1 MRRVAVLLLVVAA
14 LAGCLQA
21 GQLGGSPVAAG
32 DEPVAYALEGCAL
45 VEAVVPG
52 DLRATRAALP
62 AGYLP
67 VDYGEYWGGPPTGD
81 SAVSVVVLDC
91 DRYDD
96 GTGRRDH
103 GEVLF
108 GAYVTFPVEHRDPDA
123 GSFYVLD
130 AASTTPA
137 HRSAVQAVRWPA
149 TAADR
154 AVASQGAGGAVE
166 ARAAGPGWW
175 AEIGGSFPAGDA
187 TTGTFAFVNHHV
199 PEEGLAVQRLGFE
212 SFPYRTAPVELAVHG
227 VDPVVDLVGEGTVE
241 GIGYHGRQVDLAAT
255 VTFDATAR

>member
-1 MRRVAVLLLVVAA
+1 MRRVAALIVVVAA
-14 LAGCLQA
+14 FAGCLQA
-21 GQLGGSPVAAG
+21 GQLGGSGPAAG
-32 DEPVAYALEGCAL
+32 DGPVAYALEGCAL

-52 DLRATRAALP
+52 DLQATRAALP

-67 VDYGEYWGGPPTGD
+67 VDYGEYWGGPATGD
-81 SAVSVVVLDC
+81 SAISAVVLDC
-91 DRYDD
+91 DRYEGD
-96 GTGRRDH
+96 TTRRDH
-103 GEVLF
+103 AEVLF

-130 AASTTPA
+130 AASTTGA
-137 HRSAVQAVRWPA
+137 HRSAVAAASWPA
-149 TAADR
+149 TVADR
-154 AVASQGAGGAVE
+154 AEASQGAGGAVE

-199 PEEGLAVQRLGFE
+199 ADDGLAVQRLGFD
-212 SFPYRTAPVELAVHG
+212 SFPYRTAPVELSVHG

-241 GIGYHGRQVDLAAT
+241 GVGYHGRSVDLSAT